1 MKHKKKEFGLI
12 LFMSLVY
19 LFLYMPIFVIIMYSF
34 NRSGDNLTFQGFTL
48 HWYKEVFGGDPLFSN
63 LWLSIKLAVVSTVI
77 SCMLGIFATI
87 GTYRYEFKL
96 KKYI

>member
-34 NRSGDNLTFQGFTL
+34 NRSGDNLTFQGFTPVSYTHL
-48 HWYKEVFGGDPLFSN
+48 DVYKRQSG
-63 LWLSIKLAVVSTVI
+63 
-77 SCMLGIFATI
+77 
-87 GTYRYEFKL
+87 
-96 KKYI
+96 

>member
-34 NRSGDNLTFQGFTL
+34 NRSGDN
-48 HWYKEVFGGDPLFSN
+48 
-63 LWLSIKLAVVSTVI
+63 
-77 SCMLGIFATI
+77 
-87 GTYRYEFKL
+87 
-96 KKYI
+96 